1 MNWLEAV
8 TPLSVALRVTTVG
21 VVTCPTLNGNDV
33 HAWPPCIEMEAGT
46 GATAGCELDSWSV
59 APAGG
64 TPAVSCTA
72 TTPSP
77 PLYITICVLPIGAI
91 DTGLAGAELIVN

>member
-8 TPLSVALRVTTVG
+8 TPLSVALSVTTVG

-46 GATAGCELDSWSV
+46 GATAGCELDS
-59 APAGG
+59 
-64 TPAVSCTA
+64 
-72 TTPSP
+72 
-77 PLYITICVLPIGAI
+77 
-91 DTGLAGAELIVN
+91 